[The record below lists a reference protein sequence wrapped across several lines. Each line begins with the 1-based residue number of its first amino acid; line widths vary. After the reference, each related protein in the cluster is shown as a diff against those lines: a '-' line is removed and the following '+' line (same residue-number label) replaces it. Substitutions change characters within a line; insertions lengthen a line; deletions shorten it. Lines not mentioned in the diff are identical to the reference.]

1 MLGSGGTNLHNGRT
15 SECPSHVQD
24 HRSYIVMTQ
33 SLTLAKGTV
42 QEIGEKGDRERFT
55 AEGDELE

>member
-1 MLGSGGTNLHNGRT
+1 MGGCWRSVGTNLHNGRT

-33 SLTLAKGTV
+33 SLTLAGGPV
-42 QEIGEKGDRERFT
+42 QERGAGRSGEIHCRRG
-55 AEGDELE
+55 